1 MKFMSPSLPLT
12 LLILILPV
20 VGGCFHASITTVAT
34 NEIQTDGNTTL
45 LPKGDDQ
52 ILLAQGCG
60 EAQVRSAQPLREQ
73 WGPPTTIQALRDR
86 GEVWQYRRGLRWAG
100 FSIFIAVGI
109 IPIPL
114 PLVLPIGAREYDFI
128 VVNGEIQH
136 VRILHSEY
144 GPSTGVHAGFTFDES
159 GNTLNSAWIG
169 RHPFWG
175 GHEFLEAFGG
185 HLSRHICALR
195 PTTRSSQRTMQTDM
209 AIEYL

>member
-1 MKFMSPSLPLT
+1 MSPSPPLT

-20 VGGCFHASITTVAT
+20 VAGCFHASITTVAT
-34 NEIQTDGNTTL
+34 NEIQTDENTAL
-45 LPKGDDQ
+45 IPKADDQ
-52 ILLAQGCG
+52 ILLAQGSQGCG
-60 EAQVRSAQPLREQ
+60 EAQVSSAQLREQ
-73 WGPPTTIQALRDR
+73 WGSPTTIQANKDG
-86 GEVWQYRRGLRWAG
+86 GEVWHCRRGLRWAG

-114 PLVLPIGAREYDFI
+114 PLVLPICAREYDFT

-144 GPSTGVHAGFTFDES
+144 GPPAGFHAGFTFDES
-159 GNTLNSAWIG
+159 GNTLNPAWIG

>member
-1 MKFMSPSLPLT
+1 MSPSLPLT
-12 LLILILPV
+12 LLILILPI
-20 VGGCFHASITTVAT
+20 VGGCFHASITSVAT
-34 NEIQTDGNTTL
+34 NEIHTDENTAL
-45 LPKGDDQ
+45 IPKADDQ
-52 ILLAQGCG
+52 ILLDQGCG
-60 EAQVRSAQPLREQ
+60 EAQVGSAQLREQ
-73 WGPPTTIQALRDR
+73 WGPPTTIQAIKDG
-86 GEVWQYRRGLRWAG
+86 GEVWHYRRGLRWAG

-114 PLVLPIGAREYDFI
+114 PLVLPIGSREYDFT

-144 GPSTGVHAGFTFDES
+144 GHSAGVHAGFTFDES

-185 HLSRHICALR
+185 HLSSQICALR
-195 PTTRSSQRTMQTDM
+195 PTKRSNQHTMQTDL